1 MPRTNQNRQK
11 ENNTMKKTTNIIS
24 ISYNVANT
32 SDSVNDAIGREIHEI
47 ETLTQAATTQ
57 RETLCAFIKANRE
70 AINVEEVASTLKANG
85 YSKQA
90 ISALLLSYGI
100 TRRAPSK
107 SQAAKGE
114 KVEAKFNEAKAA
126 LMKLCGND
134 KKLFRAVITRLYQK
148 AK

>member
-1 MPRTNQNRQK
+1 
-11 ENNTMKKTTNIIS
+11 MKKTNNIIS
-24 ISYNVANT
+24 ITYSVAET
-32 SDSVNDAIGREIHEI
+32 TDGINDAIAREIHEVEALKQAG
-47 ETLTQAATTQ
+47 ETKRVQLV
-57 RETLCAFIKANRE
+57 AFVKENRD
-70 AINVEEVASTLKANG
+70 AINIEEVTATLKANG

-90 ISALLLSYGI
+90 ISTLLLSYGI

-107 SQAAKGE
+107 SQAAKGA
-114 KVEAKFNEAKAA
+114 KVEDKFNEAKTA

>member
-1 MPRTNQNRQK
+1 MK
-11 ENNTMKKTTNIIS
+11 KNTMTIS

-32 SDSVNDAIGREIHEI
+32 NDSVNDAIGREIHEI

-57 RETLCAFIKANRE
+57 REALCAFVKENIE
-70 AINVEEVASTLKANG
+70 AINVEEVTATLKANG
-85 YSKQA
+85 YAKQR
-90 ISALLLSYGI
+90 ISELLRSYGI

-107 SQAAKGE
+107 SKAAKGE

>member
-1 MPRTNQNRQK
+1 
-11 ENNTMKKTTNIIS
+11 MKKNKVTVSFTFEA
-24 ISYNVANT
+24 ANT
-32 SDSVNDAIGREIHEI
+32 ANSIDDAIGHEIHQIESASEAI
-47 ETLTQAATTQ
+47 ETM
-57 RETLCAFIKANRE
+57 RETLRAFVKENRE
-70 AINVEEVASTLKANG
+70 AINVEEVTATLKANG
-85 YSKQA
+85 YAKQR
-90 ISALLLSYGI
+90 ISELLLSYGI
-100 TRRAPSK
+100 TRRAKSK